1 MKRHLFG
8 KWFLLFSVVSIIACS
23 CEKSESYPG
32 QTQETD
38 VLPVATA
45 APCESDTYTPV
56 ISSYKRRELVIDPD
70 NLSTADHISLYHSY
84 GPLQELLLDE
94 EQITDFTLAD
104 LLHAMQLT
112 REEAKAA
119 ADSVLSGVWID
130 VDMLYDRYD
139 DLLKMQ
145 EEEKLYPVEIDMLC
159 WGEVEELPQDPKE
172 ISYKDYTDL
181 APGEDPPPWQ

>member
-1 MKRHLFG
+1 
-8 KWFLLFSVVSIIACS
+8 
-23 CEKSESYPG
+23 
-32 QTQETD
+32 
-38 VLPVATA
+38 
-45 APCESDTYTPV
+45 
-56 ISSYKRRELVIDPD
+56 
-70 NLSTADHISLYHSY
+70 
-84 GPLQELLLDE
+84 
-94 EQITDFTLAD
+94 
-104 LLHAMQLT
+104 MQLT

-159 WGEVEELPQDPKE
+159 WGEVEELPQDPKG